1 MSNKKKIK
9 NKRYV
14 DLSTS
19 SGSKLNM
26 YEKILEDKKFKV
38 YTPASVLKMLK
49 FVCEERNAAVQKTDK
64 EDIAK

>member
-14 DLSTS
+14 DSSTF

-38 YTPASVLKMLK
+38 YTPAKG
-49 FVCEERNAAVQKTDK
+49 A
-64 EDIAK
+64 